1 MNLVFEYIKFH
12 WKAKKRHG
20 THSPFMY
27 KMVDECIAIQINE
40 EDKKQIKTLV
50 FQLKRDNSKIQVADF
65 GVGSKSLK
73 KERKINS
80 ILKISSSKGK
90 YARFFYQ
97 ISAFYQPKF
106 ILEFGTSLGIG
117 TIHFAKGNQKAQ
129 ITTVEACPETARVA
143 TQNFNKL
150 SVENVQLINKTFEN
164 FLKEE
169 ELKEYDIIF
178 IDGHHDG
185 VALMRYLDLLYP
197 QIKDN
202 TFVIL
207 DDIRW
212 SDSMFDS
219 WEKLVADNRFHVT
232 IDFFRMG
239 MLLKRPEQRKE
250 HFIIRL

>member
-1 MNLVFEYIKFH
+1 MLEYIKFL

-20 THSPFMY
+20 THSPFIY
-27 KMVDECIAIQINE
+27 KMVDECFTIQVNT
-40 EDKKQIKTLV
+40 EDKKQIKTLIS
-50 FQLKRDNSKIQVADF
+50 QLKQDDSKIQVADF

-73 KERKINS
+73 KERKISS

-90 YARFFYQ
+90 YARLFYQ
-97 ISAFYQPKF
+97 LSAFYKPES

-117 TIHFAKGNQKAQ
+117 TIHFAKGNPTAQ

-143 TQNFNKL
+143 TQNFSKL
-150 SVENVQLINKTFEN
+150 GIENIQLINKTFEN
-164 FLKEE
+164 FLKEN

-185 VALMRYLDLLYP
+185 IALARYVDLLFP
-197 QIKDN
+197 HIKDN

-219 WEKLVADNRFHVT
+219 WKKLVADNRFHVS
-232 IDFFRMG
+232 IDLFRMG
-239 MLLKRPEQRKE
+239 VLLKRPEQRKE